1 MATSK
6 RRTWPLE
13 IKSGGV
19 RVKIYKTVDRNYERF
34 TVAYHEGARRRL
46 KQFADEAKAR
56 REAKLV
62 AERLNAGQGE
72 ILSLS
77 GKDRDSFQHAKYKL
91 KALGIPLADA
101 IDEYVAAK
109 ALKVPLLAAAK
120 FYHETHSTKLP
131 DKSVTEVV
139 QEMLEAKRKDRVSKV
154 YLHDLKTRLGRFS
167 RDFSVRI
174 ADVQTQD
181 IDGWLRRL
189 KGSPR
194 SRNND
199 RNVIVSLFNFAK
211 SSGYLNRDRTT
222 AAAHTAL
229 ARKNVEAIE
238 IFTPQEFAKLLT
250 AASDAVLPLFVLGG
264 FCGLRTSE
272 VLRLN
277 WEDLRWPE
285 SSIVISAA
293 VSKTRTRRLA
303 PMTEPA
309 TAWLSRWRGRTGRVL
324 PFDRSE
330 QRVWSISRRA
340 GVMWRKNGL
349 RHSFI
354 TYRLGMLRDPVRV
367 AFECGN
373 SPQVIRSNYDAVATE
388 QYGKLW
394 FSIKPK
400 TAAKVAQMRMG
411 M

>member
-1 MATSK
+1 MRPSK
-6 RRTWPLE
+6 QQTWPLE

-19 RVKIYKTVDRNYERF
+19 RVKIYRTVDRSYERF
-34 TVAYHEGARRRL
+34 TVAYHEGTHRRL
-46 KQFADEAKAR
+46 KQFADEAEAR

-72 ILSLS
+72 ILALS
-77 GKDRDSFQHAKYKL
+77 GKDRDSFQHAKVKL
-91 KALGIPLADA
+91 KNLGIPLADA

-109 ALKVPLLAAAK
+109 ALKVPLLAAARL
-120 FYHETHSTKLP
+120 YHETHSTKLP
-131 DKSVTEVV
+131 DKTVTEVV
-139 QEMLEAKRKDRVSKV
+139 QEMLEAKRKDRASKA

-167 RDFSVRI
+167 RDFRVRI
-174 ADVQTQD
+174 ADVQTAD
-181 IDGWLRRL
+181 IDGWLRGL
-189 KGSPR
+189 KLAPR

-199 RNVIVSLFNFAK
+199 RNTIVSLFNFAK

-222 AAAHTAL
+222 AAEHTVL

-238 IFTPQEFAKLLT
+238 VFTPQEFAKLLT
-250 AASDAVLPLFVLGG
+250 AAGDVVLPLFVLGG
-264 FCGLRTSE
+264 FCGLRTAE
-272 VLRLN
+272 VLRLH

-293 VSKTRTRRLA
+293 ISKTRTRRLA

-309 TAWLSRWRGRTGRVL
+309 AAWLSRWKGRSGRVV
-324 PFDRSE
+324 PFDRPE
-330 QRVWSISRRA
+330 QRVWTISDRA
-340 GVMWRKNGL
+340 GVSWQRNGL

-354 TYRLGMLRDPVRV
+354 TYRLAMLKDPVRV

-388 QYGKLW
+388 QEGQKW
-394 FSIKPK
+394 FSIMPK
-400 TAAKVAQMRMG
+400 TAANVVQMKG
-411 M
+411 AA